1 MITPFT
7 PFPYNKHSTMSQIK
21 AILFDYGMVL
31 SAAPD
36 PAAWQRMRTV
46 TGLSED
52 ILHREYWAY
61 RHAYD
66 RGDLKSHD
74 FWNKVGSGAGIVL
87 TPDQLTHLIEADT
100 DLWGLLNP
108 PMIAWAQRLQRA
120 GIRTGILSNM
130 PDAMEAGLRARH
142 SWIEA
147 FDHRTWSHALNL
159 AKPELE
165 IYHHAAEGLATP
177 PANILFI
184 DDRAENIAAALTV
197 GMQAIQYTDHES
209 FEQEMRARGLT
220 HLLQLQGSTD
230 SQIGTL

>member
-1 MITPFT
+1 
-7 PFPYNKHSTMSQIK
+7 MSQIK

-31 SAAPD
+31 SAPPD

-46 TGLSED
+46 TGLTED
-52 ILHREYWAY
+52 ILHREYWAH

-66 RGDLKSHD
+66 RGDLKGHA
-74 FWNKVGSGAGIVL
+74 FWNKIATGAGIVL
-87 TPDQLTHLIEADT
+87 TPDQLVALTEADT
-100 DLWGLLNP
+100 DLWGQLNP
-108 PMIAWAQRLQRA
+108 PMIAWVQRLQRA

-147 FDHRTWSHALNL
+147 FDHNTWSHALNL

-165 IYHHAAEGLATP
+165 IYQHAAAGLQTP
-177 PANILFI
+177 PPNILFI
-184 DDRAENIAAALTV
+184 DDRAENIAAALSI

-209 FEQEMRARGLT
+209 FEQELRSRGLA
-220 HLLQLQGSTD
+220 HLLQLEGGTA
-230 SQIGTL
+230 SQNGTL